1 MPYLGIDTEF
11 KRTSKEDLRLSL
23 IQICDSEEIYIIDC
37 LEIGNPS
44 KDLKF
49 LVSNNVEKIFHS
61 CREDIEALYSW
72 SNNKV
77 KNIYD
82 TQVANALL
90 GGSFSVSYQDLVN
103 KKLEVSLNKKETRSN
118 WMRRPL
124 STSQLSYAASD
135 VQFLI
140 DLYIDQRKYLKESG
154 KIDWLK
160 EDLKFIQKKIYD
172 PEAAVSFN
180 KTINNKFLER
190 EKDLVKYFNQLIQQI
205 SEKKV
210 INSTLFLSKKSQKEL
225 LDLIFKNGLNFALD
239 TLTDWRKD
247 LLTEPLRLRLKGQ
260 LS

>member
-1 MPYLGIDTEF
+1 M
-11 KRTSKEDLRLSL
+11 
-23 IQICDSEEIYIIDC
+23 
-37 LEIGNPS
+37 
-44 KDLKF
+44 
-49 LVSNNVEKIFHS
+49 
-61 CREDIEALYSW
+61 
-72 SNNKV
+72 
-77 KNIYD
+77 
-82 TQVANALL
+82 
-90 GGSFSVSYQDLVN
+90 VN

-124 STSQLSYAASD
+124 STSQLNYAASD

-140 DLYIDQRKYLKESG
+140 DLYIDQRKYLEESG

-172 PEAAVSFN
+172 SEAAVSCN

-190 EKDLVKYFNQLIQQI
+190 EKDLVKYFNQLVQQI

-225 LDLIFKNGLNFALD
+225 LDLIFKNGLNFALE

-247 LLTEPLRLRLKGQ
+247 LLTEPLRLRLKDQ

>member
-1 MPYLGIDTEF
+1 
-11 KRTSKEDLRLSL
+11 
-23 IQICDSEEIYIIDC
+23 
-37 LEIGNPS
+37 
-44 KDLKF
+44 
-49 LVSNNVEKIFHS
+49 
-61 CREDIEALYSW
+61 
-72 SNNKV
+72 
-77 KNIYD
+77 
-82 TQVANALL
+82 
-90 GGSFSVSYQDLVN
+90 
-103 KKLEVSLNKKETRSN
+103 
-118 WMRRPL
+118 MRRPL

-160 EDLKFIQKKIYD
+160 QDLKFIQKKIYD
-172 PEAAVSFN
+172 PEAAVSFS

-225 LDLIFKNGLNFALD
+225 LDLIFKNGLNFALE

-247 LLTEPLRLRLKGQ
+247 LLTEPLKLRLKDQ